1 MIIMKKTKLL
11 LLVLL
16 FTVIPM
22 GLSAYTNGQIVTFD
36 KHTYKVASVA
46 KKELYFVG
54 TDNSNT
60 GELVIPKEVFDKI
73 DFTFTVTGVEYHPL
87 YKCNN
92 ITSVKL
98 PETITYLGSQIFGG
112 AKLET
117 INIPKNV
124 VTIEEN
130 AWTSVGS
137 VPKCVVDPQNAN
149 FSSDNDGALYSKNM
163 STLYS
168 IPSKVALANGVYTVN
183 DKVTKIIKTGFRLV
197 SGLTKIV
204 FPKNLQEISVGYPT
218 ITPTNTITEFAI
230 AGGGSTPF
238 KVIEGVLFKDKEL
251 MIYPQA
257 KTTEDYKVPNDITS
271 ISSYAFYRPAKLK
284 SIDLNEV
291 TKLTLSSIY
300 EAPQLTSITLPKN
313 IKKYDKT
320 TGEGM
325 VEGCF
330 ESCMKVAEYKVP
342 TENTDFTAQDG
353 IIFSKDMQT
362 LYFYPPNKQGTTYNI
377 PASVKTIG
385 RRGFQSAQHLTSMV
399 IPKNIEVM
407 NEEVFRTAVAIET
420 ISFEETSKVT
430 KIGHHAFR
438 AIPKLKEV
446 TLPSTLTEIN
456 EMFFECK
463 NLETI
468 NIPNSSQLKK
478 ILRSA
483 FTTNTK
489 LKAFN
494 FQGSCTLEEI
504 NENAFANLT
513 ELKTF
518 NFPKSVVAIKTNAFS
533 GCSSMAKVD
542 FDPEADILNIGS
554 GAFADC
560 GLKSFD
566 VPKKVKTIEREAFR
580 NCKVLTTINVT
591 ETTTKISPEAFKYC
605 SNLTDINV
613 SKKNQ
618 VYSSVDGYLL
628 SKNKETLIIFPS
640 GKANDQFTLLPPSI
654 KEIGEYAF
662 YDCKELKNVTI
673 PNKVTTIGKRAFGLC
688 SNLNTITFLCDAM
701 IPAANINQIQSEM
714 SFDNGSQAPDMFRN
728 ITINVRKERLAD
740 YQAEPFYQKFKLPIG
755 ESFIEGTEEYIAVS
769 EKDVDMLGTTRKD
782 YTFILPTEVTHN
794 GKKYNVSL
802 IGDYAFQNATND
814 IKEVVVK
821 KNVKY
826 IGAKA
831 FMTNINNNT
840 STVESVFFI
849 ESTPTKSML
858 STTRFELDETKVNYN
873 EFAATTKIYV
883 KKSALDKY
891 KAAWAKTVYDV
902 ATNQDVKSNFDFT
915 SQLDYKIKDVKI
927 AHKYGTFAREFDTDF
942 KDYYNTKGNTDVAA
956 FVAGSKILEKGGDYG
971 ESTHH
976 IKMTSVDMN
985 GGNTAS
991 YAYVPANTGVLLK
1004 VLDKVATDADFYYT
1018 IGEEDAQT
1026 YNVTN
1031 NIMTGVTIN
1040 PVEVAASATAPVY
1053 VMQGG
1058 VFRKVTSPIPSSK
1071 FPIHRAYVKLSSL
1084 PANAK
1089 VVFDF
1094 EDSNI
1099 TGIESITTSDD
1110 ANNNAY
1116 YNLNGQRINKPQQG
1130 IYIHKGKKIVI
1141 R

>member
-1 MIIMKKTKLL
+1 MMKKTKLL
-11 LLVLL
+11 LLALL

-137 VPKCVVDPQNAN
+137 VPKCIVDPQNAN

-168 IPSKVALANGVYTVN
+168 IPSKVALVNGVYTVN

-230 AGGGSTPF
+230 AEGGSTPF

-257 KTTEDYKVPNDITS
+257 KAIEDYKVPNDITS

-313 IKKYDKT
+313 IKKYDKA

-342 TENTDFTAQDG
+342 TENTDFAAQDG

-362 LYFYPPNKQGTTYNI
+362 LYFYPPNRQGTTYNI

-399 IPKNIEVM
+399 IPKNVEVM
-407 NEEVFRTAVAIET
+407 NEEVFRTAAAMET

-438 AIPKLKEV
+438 GIPKLKEV
-446 TLPSTLTEIN
+446 TLPSTLTEIS
-456 EMFFECK
+456 EIFFECK

-468 NIPNSSQLKK
+468 NIPNNSQLKK
-478 ILRSA
+478 ILKSA

-504 NENAFANLT
+504 NENAFANLS

-566 VPKKVKTIEREAFR
+566 VPKKVQIIEREAFR

-591 ETTTKISPEAFKYC
+591 EATTKISPEAF
-605 SNLTDINV
+605 S
-613 SKKNQ
+613 
-618 VYSSVDGYLL
+618 
-628 SKNKETLIIFPS
+628 
-640 GKANDQFTLLPPSI
+640 
-654 KEIGEYAF
+654 
-662 YDCKELKNVTI
+662 
-673 PNKVTTIGKRAFGLC
+673 LC

-714 SFDNGSQAPDMFRN
+714 SFDNGSQAPNMFRN
-728 ITINVRKERLAD
+728 ITINVRKERFAD
-740 YQAEPFYQKFKLPIG
+740 YQAEPFYQKFKQPIG

-858 STTRFELDETKVNYN
+858 STTRFELDETKENYN

-883 KKSALDKY
+883 KKSALDNY

-985 GGNTAS
+985 GGNAAS

-1031 NIMTGVTIN
+1031 NIITGVTIN

-1116 YNLNGQRINKPQQG
+1116 YNLNGQRINKPQKG
-1130 IYIHKGKKIVI
+1130 VYIHKGKKIII

>member
-11 LLVLL
+11 LLILL
-16 FTVIPM
+16 FTAIPM
-22 GLSAYTNGQIVTFD
+22 GVSAYTDGQIVTFD
-36 KHTYKVASVA
+36 RNVYKVASA
-46 KKELYFVG
+46 AEKTLYFLG
-54 TDNSNT
+54 TDGSKT
-60 GELVIPKEVFDKI
+60 GELEIPATVFDNV
-73 DFTFTVTGVEYHPL
+73 DVTFTVKGVEYSPL
-87 YKCNN
+87 YSCTN

-98 PETITYLGSQIFGG
+98 PETIVFLGNDIFRG
-112 AKLET
+112 ANLES

-124 VTIEEN
+124 STIAEN
-130 AWTSVGS
+130 AWASLGN
-137 VPKCVVDPQNAN
+137 VPKCTVDTENQK
-149 FSSDNDGALYSKNM
+149 FSSDSEGVLYSKDM
-163 STLYS
+163 TTLFS
-168 IPSKVALANGVYTVN
+168 VPSKLTLDNGVYTVN
-183 DKVTKIIKTGFRLV
+183 EKVTKIIRTGFRIV
-197 SGLTKIV
+197 SGLTKV
-204 FPKNLQEISVGYPT
+204 VLPKDLQEISVGYPT
-218 ITPTNTITEFAI
+218 IAPTQTITEFAI
-230 AGGGSTPF
+230 AGGGTTPF
-238 KVIEGVLFKDKEL
+238 KVIDGVLFKDTEL
-251 MIYPQA
+251 MLYPRA
-257 KTTEDYKVPNDITS
+257 KEMEDYKVPDGIKS
-271 ISSYAFYRPAKLK
+271 IASYAISK
-284 SIDLNEV
+284 STKMKTIDLNQV
-291 TKLTLSSIY
+291 TNLALSSIY
-300 EAPQLTSITLPKN
+300 SADQLTTITLPKD
-313 IKKYDKT
+313 IKKYDKAT
-320 TGEGM
+320 NQGM
-325 VEGCF
+325 IEGCF
-330 ESCMKVAEYKVP
+330 ESCLKVAEYKVP
-342 TENTDFTAQDG
+342 TENTDFAAQDG

-362 LYFYPPNKQGTTYNI
+362 LYFYPPNKQGNTYNI

-385 RRGFQSAQHLTSMV
+385 RRGFQSACHLTSMV
-399 IPKNIEVM
+399 IPKNVEAI
-407 NEEVFRTAVAIET
+407 NEEAFRGAEAIET
-420 ISFEETSKVT
+420 ISFEEPSKVT
-430 KIGHHAFR
+430 KISYHAFR
-438 AIPKLKEV
+438 ALPKLKEV
-446 TLPSTLTEIN
+446 TLPSTLIEIS
-456 EMFFECK
+456 EIFYQCLE
-463 NLETI
+463 LETI
-468 NIPNSSQLKK
+468 NVPNNSQLKT
-478 ILRSA
+478 ILKSA

-489 LKAFN
+489 MKAFN
-494 FQGSCTLEEI
+494 FQGNCVLEEI
-504 NENAFANLT
+504 GENAFANLT
-513 ELKTF
+513 KLQTF
-518 NFPKSVVAIKTNAFS
+518 NFPKTVTNIKTNAFS
-533 GCSSMAKVD
+533 GCSSMSKVN
-542 FDPEADILNIGS
+542 FAPEADILSIGS

-566 VPKKVKTIEREAFR
+566 VPNKVKTIEREAFR

-628 SKNKETLIIFPS
+628 SKNKEKLIIFPS

-714 SFDNGSQAPDMFRN
+714 SFDDGREAPDMFRN
-728 ITINVRKERLAD
+728 ITINVRKERFAD
-740 YQAEPFYQKFKLPIG
+740 YQAEPFYQKFKQPIG

-883 KKSALDKY
+883 KKSALDNY

-1116 YNLNGQRINKPQQG
+1116 YNLNGQRINKPQKG
-1130 IYIHKGKKIVI
+1130 VYIHKGKKIII